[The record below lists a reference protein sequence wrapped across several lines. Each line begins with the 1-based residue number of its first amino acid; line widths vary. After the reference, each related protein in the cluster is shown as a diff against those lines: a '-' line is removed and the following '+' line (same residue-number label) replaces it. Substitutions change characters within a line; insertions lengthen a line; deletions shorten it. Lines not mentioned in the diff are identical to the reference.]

1 VALGGRV
8 LAPCRAVLPPPAG
21 SAILPPRDTAVG
33 TCRHGVPTAMEF
45 DARFIFLEI
54 FGLTIYFSK
63 IKEKKYI

>member
-1 VALGGRV
+1 VSRGPA
-8 LAPCRAVLPPPAG
+8 AG